1 MNKKYSRIKSIC
13 DCKIAPMNQ
22 FNIIIPDRLI
32 GQRIDSAM
40 AQMLPDYSRSKI
52 TTWVRSGGALI
63 NGKTFKPK
71 EKILGGEIVTL
82 NIKAEKTNDW
92 KAEDIPLD
100 IVFEDDNIIV
110 VNKPVGLVT
119 HPGAGNWT
127 GTLANALLHYDPSL
141 ANLDRAGIV
150 HRLDKNTSGL
160 MVVARSELAQKN
172 LVEQLQTHAVSRE
185 YSAIVYGHMIS
196 GGTVDEP
203 IGRDPKDRI
212 RQAVVEDG
220 KDAVTHYRVI
230 DRFAH
235 HTHVKAILETGRT
248 HQIRVHLSYIGHPL
262 IADPMY
268 GGKIRFPKKADDHLK
283 NALKKFNRQALHAK
297 KLTLT
302 HPITFEQMSWK
313 APLPQDLQDLL
324 KVLQEFDSI

>member
-1 MNKKYSRIKSIC
+1 
-13 DCKIAPMNQ
+13 MNQ

-100 IVFEDDNIIV
+100 IVFEDNNIIV

-302 HPITFEQMSWK
+302 HPITLEQMSWK